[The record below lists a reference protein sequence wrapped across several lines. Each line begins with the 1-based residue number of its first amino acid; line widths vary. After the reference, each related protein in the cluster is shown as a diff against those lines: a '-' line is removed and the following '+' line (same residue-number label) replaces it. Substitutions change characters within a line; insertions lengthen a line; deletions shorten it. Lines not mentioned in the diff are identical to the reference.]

1 MVRNLRRKSL
11 RERVAE
17 RAAGRASRPPGRW
30 RRWLRHSGMAFQ
42 IVAFLLL
49 LVEAFR
55 FLDRGF
61 RDLHTGLATAYLVIF
76 FAGRLMQVIA
86 SFRPH

>member
-1 MVRNLRRKSL
+1 MIRSLRHKSL
-11 RERVAE
+11 RERVAA
-17 RAAGRASRPPGRW
+17 RAAGGGPARPARW
-30 RRWLRHSGMAFQ
+30 RRWLRYSGMAFQ

-61 RDLHTGLATAYLVIF
+61 RDLHTGLVTAYLVIF

-86 SFRPH
+86 SLRPH

>member
-1 MVRNLRRKSL
+1 MVRNPRRKSL

-17 RAAGRASRPPGRW
+17 RAAGAAPSPPARW
-30 RRWLRHSGMAFQ
+30 RRWLRWSGMAFQ

-49 LVEAFR
+49 VVEAFR

-61 RDLHTGLATAYLVIF
+61 RDLHTGLVTAYLVIF

-86 SFRPH
+86 SFRRH